1 MSTKFNLEKDTWD
14 IIKLY
19 FEDKRVLVNHHIE
32 SFDDFMDKKVGS
44 IVKQFNPLSIYN
56 AYDEEQNTYL
66 NEIRIEFED
75 VYYSNPIINENDGST
90 KIMTPYDARMR
101 NMSYSSAIAVD
112 FTVSIVK
119 DPLGVPEV
127 VDTKKIS
134 KVNIGK
140 IPIMVGSKYCV
151 LSNEKYKKK
160 GRECVYDYGGYFI
173 INGNEKVCVSQEKIA
188 ENKVYVFK
196 TNKASSKYSHIAEI
210 KSVNTNGFNTPKNVS
225 VRLTNRD
232 NSFGK
237 TIKVNIPHCKVDL
250 PLSIVFRAF
259 GIISDKDIV
268 THIIYDINSDSEFLN
283 WLKPSLEDGNFCMT
297 QDEAIEY
304 ILKYSVIL
312 GQPKDIKISRDRR
325 IVLFREMIERDVLSH
340 LGKDLRKKA
349 VYLGYMVN
357 KLYNCFTGRIQFDD
371 RDSYSNKRVETSGNL
386 MAILFRQYF
395 TKLVKDMRNSIMKEL
410 NSNPWKD
417 DVILSIDKVINS
429 NNLYKILKSTTI
441 ESGLKYGLA
450 TGNWGMKS
458 NNTKV
463 GIAQVLNRLTYTSTL
478 SHLRRVN
485 TPTEKTGKL
494 VAPRKLHNTQW
505 GIICPS
511 ETPEGGSVGLV
522 KNMAVTTHITNES
535 CDEPIKKIL
544 EDSPYTESVNFDD
557 IKTINGKTKI
567 FVNGSL
573 NYICL
578 NVKQLYN
585 NLISMKRKG
594 VINVFTSI
602 SFNSDMNE
610 INIYTDGGR
619 CCRPLYIIEN
629 GALRISKQDLQKVQN
644 RNYGWNNLVIG
655 SLNSKDIEIINHEDP
670 FKNSSIKEGVIEY
683 IDTEESEY
691 KLIAMN
697 QADLKKKD
705 RSYSHCEIHP
715 CLILGVLGS
724 MIPFSNHNQ
733 SPRNTYQ
740 SAMGKQAMG
749 VYMTNFR
756 NRMDTMAHIL
766 NYVHKP
772 LVNTRIGKLLP
783 SDGVPNGLNVIVAIC
798 TYTGYNQEDSIL
810 VNKSAVDRGL
820 FRSTFYRTYKD
831 DEKKIQS
838 SGQEERFMKPDRSL
852 TKALKPGVYEK
863 LQENGFVPK
872 DTYVDSN
879 DIIIGKVMPIKNKN
893 KNEKFI
899 YRDISTFLRSNESG
913 FIDEIYTN
921 RNGEGH
927 KFCKVR
933 VRTDRVPTIGDKFS
947 SRHGQK
953 GTCGMIVNEE
963 DMPYTKDGVRPDIIV
978 NPHAIPSRMTI
989 AQLIECILG
998 KACTLIGGFG
1008 DGTSFM
1014 NTTVESVSKIL
1025 ESQGFDGSGNE
1036 TLYNGFNGKQLDCKI
1051 FMGPTFY
1058 QRLKHMVEDKIHS
1071 RSTGPMVLLTR
1082 QPAEGRAR
1090 DGGLRFGEMERDCMI
1105 AHGSLQFLKERMI
1118 DVSDNYRVFICKECG
1133 LIASVNPDEGI
1144 YSCKKCKN
1152 FVNFS
1157 EVRIPYACKLLM
1169 QELESMSIAPRF
1181 LTT

>member
-1 MSTKFNLEKDTWD
+1 MSGKFNLEKDAWD

-19 FEDKRVLVNHHIE
+19 FKNKKVLINHHIH
-32 SFDDFMDKKVGS
+32 SFDDFMDKKVGA

-56 AYDEEQNTYL
+56 AYDAEKNTYL
-66 NEIRIEFED
+66 NEIRIEFGD
-75 VYYSNPIINENDGST
+75 VYYSTPIINENDGST
-90 KIMTPYDARMR
+90 KVMTPYDARMR
-101 NMSYSSAIAVD
+101 NMSYSSSVSVD

-119 DPLGVPEV
+119 NPLTEPEI
-127 VDTKKIS
+127 VDTKEIT

-151 LSNEKYKKK
+151 LNSDKTQKK
-160 GRECVYDYGGYFI
+160 GEECIYDYGGYFI

-188 ENKVYVFK
+188 ENKVYVFQ

-210 KSVNTNGFNTPKNVS
+210 KSVNTEGFNTPKNVS

-232 NSFGK
+232 SSFGK

-250 PLSIVFRAF
+250 PLCVVFRAF
-259 GIISDKDIV
+259 GINSDKEIV
-268 THIIYDINSDSEFLN
+268 KNIIYDINSDSEFLN
-283 WLKPSLEDGNFCMT
+283 WLKPSLEDGSIVSN

-304 ILKYSVIL
+304 ILRYSVIL
-312 GQPKDIKISRDRR
+312 GQPKDIRISRDRK
-325 IVLFREMIERDVLSH
+325 IILFREMIERDVLSH
-340 LGKDLRKKA
+340 VGKDLNKKA
-349 VYLGYMVN
+349 IYLGYMVN
-357 KLYNCFTGRIQFDD
+357 KLYNCYTGRINFDD

-410 NSNPWKD
+410 NSNPWKNETD
-417 DVILSIDKVINS
+417 LSIDKVINS

-450 TGNWGMKS
+450 TGNWGIKS

-505 GIICPS
+505 GIICPT

-522 KNMAVTTHITNES
+522 KNMAVMTHITNES
-535 CDEPIKKIL
+535 CEDGVLKLIDE
-544 EDSPYTESVNFDD
+544 SPWTDL
-557 IKTINGKTKI
+557 INLDNIEGLYQKTKI
-567 FVNGSL
+567 FVNGSF
-573 NYICL
+573 NYTCS
-578 NVKQLYN
+578 NVNRLFNFLVSK
-585 NLISMKRKG
+585 KRMG

-602 SFNSDMNE
+602 SFNPDLNE

-619 CCRPLYIIEN
+619 CCRPLFIMDN
-629 GALRISKQDLQKVQN
+629 GNLRISKKELSQVQN
-644 RNYGWNNLVIG
+644 KNYTWNNLVIG
-655 SLNSKDIEIINHEDP
+655 SLNPTNPMKIQDMEGPNELA
-670 FKNSSIKEGVIEY
+670 EGVIEY
-683 IDTEESEY
+683 IDTEESETKY
-691 KLIAMN
+691 IAMN
-697 QADLKKKD
+697 MQDLKKKD
-705 RSYSHCEIHP
+705 TNFSHCEIHP

-749 VYMTNFR
+749 IYMTNYR
-756 NRMDTMAHIL
+756 QRMDTMAHIL
-766 NYVHKP
+766 NYTNKP

-798 TYTGYNQEDSIL
+798 TYTGYNQEDSIII
-810 VNKSAVDRGL
+810 NKSAVDRGL
-820 FRSTFYRTYKD
+820 FKSTFYRTYKD

-838 SGQEERFMKPDRSL
+838 SGQEERFMKPDKSL
-852 TKALKPGVYEK
+852 TKGMKPGVYDK
-863 LQENGFVPK
+863 LNDNGFVPK

-913 FIDEIYTN
+913 FIDEIYTH

-933 VRTDRVPTIGDKFS
+933 VRSERTPTIGDKFS

-953 GTCGMIVNEE
+953 GTCGMILREE
-963 DMPYTKDGVRPDIIV
+963 DMPFTKDGIRPDIIV

-1025 ESQGFDGSGNE
+1025 EQQGYEGSGNE
-1036 TLYNGFNGKQLDCKI
+1036 ILYNGINGKQLDCKI

-1105 AHGSLQFLKERMI
+1105 AHGSLHFLKERMI
-1118 DVSDNYRVFICKECG
+1118 DVSDNYRVFVCSQCG
-1133 LIASVNPDEGI
+1133 LFAAVNPEEKI
-1144 YSCKKCKN
+1144 YTCKKCRN
-1152 FVNFS
+1152 FVDFS

>member
-1 MSTKFNLEKDTWD
+1 MSTKFNIEKDTWD

-19 FEDKRVLVNHHIE
+19 FENKKILVNHHIE
-32 SFDDFMDKKVGS
+32 SFDDFMDKKLGA

-56 AYDEEQNTYL
+56 TYDPEQNTYL

-75 VYYSNPIINENDGST
+75 VYYSNPVINENDGST
-90 KIMTPYDARMR
+90 KLMTPYDARMR
-101 NMSYSSAIAVD
+101 NMSYSSAVSVD
-112 FTVSIVK
+112 FKVSIIK
-119 DPLGVPEV
+119 NPLIEPEV

-151 LSNEKYKKK
+151 LSSQTNKKA
-160 GRECVYDYGGYFI
+160 GQECMYDYGGYFI

-196 TNKASSKYSHIAEI
+196 TNKVSSKYSHIAEI
-210 KSVNTNGFNTPKNVS
+210 KSVNTDGFNTPKNVS

-232 NSFGK
+232 SSFGK
-237 TIKVNIPHCKVDL
+237 TINVNIPHCKVDL
-250 PLSIVFRAF
+250 PLCLLFRAF
-259 GIISDKDIV
+259 GITSDKDIV
-268 THIIYDINSDSEFLN
+268 QNIMYDINTDSEFLN
-283 WLKPSLEDGNFCMT
+283 WLKPSLEDGNIVST

-304 ILKYSVIL
+304 ILRYSVIL
-312 GQPKDIKISRDRR
+312 GQPKDIRISRERK

-340 LGKDLRKKA
+340 IGKDLKKKA
-349 VYLGYMVN
+349 FYLGYMVN
-357 KLYNCFTGRIQFDD
+357 KLYSCYTGRIQFDD

-410 NSNPWKD
+410 NSNPWKGGD
-417 DVILSIDKVINS
+417 MVINIDSVINS

-450 TGNWGMKS
+450 TGNWGIKS

-505 GIICPS
+505 GIICPT

-522 KNMAVTTHITNES
+522 KNLAVMTHITNENS
-535 CDEPIKKIL
+535 ADQVMKFLESSPHTYPINL
-544 EDSPYTESVNFDD
+544 ENLIDNY
-557 IKTINGKTKI
+557 KKTKI
-567 FVNGSL
+567 FVNGSIDYL
-573 NYICL
+573 CN
-578 NVKQLYN
+578 NVKEVYSQ
-585 NLISMKRKG
+585 LISLKRKG
-594 VINVFTSI
+594 IINIYTSI
-602 SFNSDMNE
+602 SFNSDLNE

-619 CCRPLYIIEN
+619 CCRPLYIMDN
-629 GALRISKQDLQKVQN
+629 GALRISKEQLQMVQN
-644 RNYGWNNLVIG
+644 KEYKWLNLMIG
-655 SLNSKDIEIINHEDP
+655 SLNKGGFKSGDIDNANQIC
-670 FKNSSIKEGVIEY
+670 EGVIEY

-691 KLIAMN
+691 KYIAMN
-697 QADLKKKD
+697 VNDLKKKD
-705 RSYSHCEIHP
+705 KGYSHCEIHP

-749 VYMTNFR
+749 IYMTNYR
-756 NRMDTMAHIL
+756 HRMDTMAHIL
-766 NYVHKP
+766 NYTNKP

-783 SDGVPNGLNVIVAIC
+783 SEGVPNGLNVVVAIC
-798 TYTGYNQEDSIL
+798 TYTGYNQEDSII

-838 SGQEERFMKPDRSL
+838 SGQEERFMKPDKSL
-852 TKALKPGVYEK
+852 TKGIKPGVYDK
-863 LQENGFVPK
+863 LEENGFVPK
-872 DTYVDSN
+872 NTYVDSN

-893 KNEKFI
+893 KNEKFV

-933 VRTDRVPTIGDKFS
+933 VRSERNPTIGDKFS

-953 GTCGMIVNEE
+953 GTCGMILREE
-963 DMPYTKDGVRPDIIV
+963 DMPYTKDGIRPDIIV

-1014 NTTVESVSKIL
+1014 NTTVESVSRVL
-1025 ESQGFDGSGNE
+1025 EEQGYEGSGNE
-1036 TLYNGFNGKQLDCKI
+1036 ILYNGFNGKQLDCKI

-1082 QPAEGRAR
+1082 QPAEGRSR

-1118 DVSDNYRVFICKECG
+1118 DVSDNYRVFVCKECG
-1133 LIASVNPDEGI
+1133 LIAAVNPTDGI
-1144 YSCKKCKN
+1144 YSCKKCRN
-1152 FVNFS
+1152 FVDFS

>member
-1 MSTKFNLEKDTWD
+1 MSNKFNLEKDTWD

-19 FEDKRVLVNHHIE
+19 FQDKKVLINHHIE
-32 SFDDFMDKKVGS
+32 SFDDFMDKKVS
-44 IVKQFNPLSIYN
+44 AIVKQFNPLSIYN
-56 AYDEEQNTYL
+56 TYDPEQNTYL
-66 NEIRIEFED
+66 NEIRIEFGD

-90 KIMTPYDARMR
+90 KVMTPYDARMR
-101 NMSYSSAIAVD
+101 NMSYSSSVSVD
-112 FTVSIVK
+112 FTVSIINN
-119 DPLGVPEV
+119 PLVEPEV
-127 VDTKKIS
+127 VDTQKIS

-151 LSNEKYKKK
+151 LSSQKNRKK
-160 GRECVYDYGGYFI
+160 GHECLYDYGGYFI

-210 KSVNTNGFNTPKNVS
+210 KSVNTEGFNTPKNVS

-250 PLSIVFRAF
+250 PLSVVFRAF
-259 GIISDKDIV
+259 GITSDKEIV
-268 THIIYDINSDSEFLN
+268 KNIIYDINSDSEFLN
-283 WLKPSLEDGNFCMT
+283 WLKPSLEDGSFVTT
-297 QDEAIEY
+297 QDDAIEY
-304 ILKYSVIL
+304 ILRYSVIL
-312 GQPKDIKISRDRR
+312 GQPKDIRIGRDRK

-340 LGKDLRKKA
+340 LGKDLNKKA
-349 VYLGYMVN
+349 FYLGYMVN
-357 KLYNCFTGRIQFDD
+357 KLYNCYTGRIQFDD

-410 NSNPWKD
+410 NSNPWKND
-417 DVILSIDKVINS
+417 MVLSIDKVINS

-450 TGNWGMKS
+450 TGNWGIKS

-505 GIICPS
+505 GIICPT

-522 KNMAVTTHITNES
+522 KNLAVMTHITNES
-535 CDEPIKKIL
+535 SADPIMKIL
-544 EDSPYTESVNFDD
+544 ENSPYTKPLNLDNVSSNYKE
-557 IKTINGKTKI
+557 TKV
-567 FVNGSL
+567 FVNGTIDYL
-573 NYICL
+573 CT
-578 NVKQLYN
+578 NVNKLYSY
-585 NLISMKRKG
+585 LVTQKRKG
-594 VINVFTSI
+594 LINIYTSI
-602 SFNSDMNE
+602 SFNSDLNE
-610 INIYTDGGR
+610 INVYTDGGR
-619 CCRPLYIIEN
+619 CCRPLYIMDN
-629 GALRISKQDLQKVQN
+629 GGLRISKEQIQMIQN
-644 RNYGWNNLVIG
+644 KSYGWYNLMIG
-655 SLNSKDIEIINHEDP
+655 SLNKSGIQGFEQEVPND
-670 FKNSSIKEGVIEY
+670 IKEGVIEY

-691 KLIAMN
+691 KYIAMN
-697 QADLKKKD
+697 AHDLKKKD
-705 RSYSHCEIHP
+705 KGFSHCEIHP

-749 VYMTNFR
+749 IYMTNYR
-756 NRMDTMAHIL
+756 QRMDTMAHIL
-766 NYVHKP
+766 NYTNKP

-783 SDGVPNGLNVIVAIC
+783 SDGVPNGLNVVVAIC
-798 TYTGYNQEDSIL
+798 TYTGYNQEDSII

-838 SGQEERFMKPDRSL
+838 SGQEEKFMKPDRNL
-852 TKALKPGVYEK
+852 TKGMKPGIYDK
-863 LQENGFVPK
+863 LEENGFVPK
-872 DTYVDSN
+872 NTYVDSN

-933 VRTDRVPTIGDKFS
+933 VRSERNPTIGDKFS

-953 GTCGMIVNEE
+953 GTCGMILPEE
-963 DMPYTKDGVRPDIIV
+963 DMPYTKDGIRPDIIV

-1014 NTTVESVSKIL
+1014 NTTVESVSRIL
-1025 ESQGFDGSGNE
+1025 EQQGYEGNGNE
-1036 TLYNGFNGKQLDCKI
+1036 ILYNGFNGKQLDCKI

-1118 DVSDNYRVFICKECG
+1118 DVSDNYRVFVCKECG
-1133 LIASVNPDEGI
+1133 LIASVNPEQGI
-1144 YSCKKCKN
+1144 YSCKKCRN
-1152 FVNFS
+1152 FVDFS

-1181 LTT
+1181 LTK